1 MTLSDRI
8 NIEKGIL
15 EGKSF
20 RQIAKSIGKDPST
33 VSKEVKKHSRITE
46 RKKSIAET
54 PIPCARRKGCTVHD
68 LCDRHCDIQCQMCK
82 RPGFRCSDICDL
94 YEPRKC
100 PRLERP
106 PYVCNGCAKRSACL
120 MEMRVYSSKY
130 ADDEY
135 RSTLIT
141 SREGINQTPETI
153 QRINDLITPLVKKG
167 QSIAHIY
174 ATHAEELSCSR
185 KTIYTYVNQGIFDI
199 ANIDMRR
206 VVKYKKRKTATRS
219 SAKDRTYRKGHNY
232 DDFKKVLSKSGT
244 INVVEMDTVEGKHG
258 GKVLMTMLFRSCNLM
273 LIFLLNR
280 KTQSEV
286 KRIFDDLTGSLGEEV
301 FESIFPVILTDGGVE
316 FSDRE
321 ALEVSDDGVRRTT
334 IYYCDP
340 YSSWQKG
347 AIEKNHEYIRY
358 VIPKGKS
365 MNGLTDNK
373 VKLMMNHINS
383 EKRDSLNG
391 HSPFELSQLLLDH
404 RLHEVLGLES
414 VPPDEVDLTP
424 ELIK

>member
-20 RQIAKSIGKDPST
+20 RQIAKAIGKDPST
-33 VSKEVKKHSRITE
+33 ISKEVKKHSRVTE
-46 RKKSIAET
+46 RNMSLANT
-54 PIPCARRKGCTVHD
+54 PIPCAKRRDCTIRN
-68 LCDRHCDIQCQMCK
+68 LCSNNCDIQCKVCK
-82 RPGFRCSDICDL
+82 NSGFRCIDICEF

-100 PRLERP
+100 PKLERP
-106 PYVCNGCAKRSACL
+106 PYVCNGCVKKASCL
-120 MEMRVYSSKY
+120 METRVYSSKY

-135 RSTLIT
+135 RKTLIT
-141 SREGINQTPETI
+141 SREGINQTPESI

-185 KTIYTYVNQGIFDI
+185 KTMYTYVNQGIFDI

-206 VVKYKKRKTATRS
+206 VVKYKKRRTATRC
-219 SAKDRTYRKGHNY
+219 SAKDRAYRKGHNY
-232 DDFKKVLSKSGT
+232 DDFKKVLSRNGNL
-244 INVVEMDTVEGKHG
+244 NVVEMDTVEGKRG
-258 GKVLMTMLFRSCNLM
+258 GKVLLTMLFRRCNLM
-273 LIFLLNR
+273 LIFLLKR
-280 KTQSEV
+280 KIQAEV
-286 KRIFDDLTGSLGEEV
+286 KRVFDELTELLGEEL
-301 FESIFPVILTDGGVE
+301 FEDIFPVILTDGGVE

-321 ALEVSDDGVRRTT
+321 GLEVTDDGVKRTT

-358 VIPKGKS
+358 VIPKGRS
-365 MNGLTDNK
+365 MNSLTDSK
-373 VKLMMNHINS
+373 VRLMMNNINS

-404 RLHEVLGLES
+404 RLHEALGLES
-414 VPPDEVDLTP
+414 IPPDEVELTP